1 MHSTFHSFEELS
13 LKHEFVE
20 NLLFI
25 ELSKSRDIK
34 GPVKEYLDSLFE
46 TENQTIDIFQR
57 CVHCYFMNLAVSYSF
72 LTTLEGG
79 WGAFMPPSETQTKA
93 QSPTSS
99 RCLES
104 AKKCLT

>member
-46 TENQTIDIFQR
+46 TEN
-57 CVHCYFMNLAVSYSF
+57 
-72 LTTLEGG
+72 
-79 WGAFMPPSETQTKA
+79 
-93 QSPTSS
+93 
-99 RCLES
+99 
-104 AKKCLT
+104 